1 VFEEPAEIQAAIA
14 DGRVHS
20 FIAEGD
26 EEDSSNGLCRGMSNS
41 FGRTQKSSR
50 AELRYSHTAE
60 IHEVLEIDQVEDDIC
75 PRGKV
80 LERALKKLFPTTF
93 QELLPVYDHKDVDKA
108 IMHWDHVARELE
120 SVESALETIKT
131 HHPGGD
137 QLTRK
142 GHGAIM
148 STRIVSAWKGDSGGM
163 EPRDEEAA
171 NDSDNNFDYSQKDNG
186 STTKEINRKEKRLAE
201 KAAKKLEVLMQQLSS
216 LQEEVAAAEAIV
228 VELREKALSKPTDTA
243 YFALFTTQR
252 DALAAVRG
260 NIGGVADINMS
271 AEAAPSPDEIN
282 WQALWSTYHQRA
294 LRTVLAI
301 PIILIV
307 LIFPIGPLT
316 GAMTN
321 LELAVCGGTAD
332 TNHIYWPWFCEGTV
346 NAARTLITGT
356 SRSISLENYWP
367 TVLLVLVVGHR
378 FYV

>member
-1 VFEEPAEIQAAIA
+1 MTLIFNKSTRSTPKKNLIQPYPHNIKDISMYDILELNAKLVG
-14 DGRVHS
+14 DLRK
-20 FIAEGD
+20 IAENLGISKIESLKKKDLVYRILD
-26 EEDSSNGLCRGMSNS
+26 EQALKPNEAARLKKQEKSTSDKTSPIESGSEKKVENIRLGLNPEEVRKMASQAMSNADTPNPKSEKVAPKPKGRPKKKVAEDS
-41 FGRTQKSSR
+41 KP
-50 AELRYSHTAE
+50 
-60 IHEVLEIDQVEDDIC
+60 EVKI
-75 PRGKV
+75 R
-80 LERALKKLFPTTF
+80 
-93 QELLPVYDHKDVDKA
+93 
-108 IMHWDHVARELE
+108 
-120 SVESALETIKT
+120 
-131 HHPGGD
+131 
-137 QLTRK
+137 
-142 GHGAIM
+142 
-148 STRIVSAWKGDSGGM
+148 
-163 EPRDEEAA
+163 
-171 NDSDNNFDYSQKDNG
+171 
-186 STTKEINRKEKRLAE
+186 
-201 KAAKKLEVLMQQLSS
+201 
-216 LQEEVAAAEAIV
+216 QEEVAAAEAIV